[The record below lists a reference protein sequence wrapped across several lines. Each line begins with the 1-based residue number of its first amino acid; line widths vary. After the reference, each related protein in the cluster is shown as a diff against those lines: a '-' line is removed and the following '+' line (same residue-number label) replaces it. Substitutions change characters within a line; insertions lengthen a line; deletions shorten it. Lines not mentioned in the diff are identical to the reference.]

1 MPQAYEELF
10 DGEAHLRLAPAAPH
24 ELLCN
29 RLHAWVRAALPPGSP
44 FRLPPRRTP
53 FDLSPGSRVSPD
65 LALTHAD
72 DGRLYLAV
80 EIVQPGDHNRDT
92 VVKKQL
98 YMDVRLPRLWI
109 VDSRYHNVEIYGTGE
124 FGFRLETI
132 LANHHP
138 LTDAKLPGFSRTMDE
153 LFAKPCP

>member
-1 MPQAYEELF
+1 M
-10 DGEAHLRLAPAAPH
+10 
-24 ELLCN
+24 
-29 RLHAWVRAALPPGSP
+29 
-44 FRLPPRRTP
+44 LPPRRTP
-53 FDLSPGSRVSPD
+53 LELRPGCRVAPD
-65 LALTHAD
+65 LALTRAAD
-72 DGRLYLAV
+72 GWLCLAV
-80 EIVQPGDHNRDT
+80 EVIQPGDHHRDT

-98 YMDVRLPRLWI
+98 YMDCRLPRLWI

-138 LTDAKLPGFSRTMDE
+138 LTDPDLPGFSRTMDE